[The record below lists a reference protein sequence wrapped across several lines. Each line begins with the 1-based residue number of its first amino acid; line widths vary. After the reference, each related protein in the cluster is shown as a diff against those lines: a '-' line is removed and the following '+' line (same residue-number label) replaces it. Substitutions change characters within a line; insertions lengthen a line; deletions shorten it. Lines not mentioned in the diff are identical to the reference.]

1 MTVVVTLM
9 LIKYEKRYDYSMV
22 KNVYEIASKLQLKAA
37 TGLFWLGIVAQSA
50 AKLQIRMIGQPN

>member
-22 KNVYEIASKLQLKAA
+22 KNVYEIASNVQLFCPAEGKAGFA
-37 TGLFWLGIVAQSA
+37 EERFSEFSQSSY
-50 AKLQIRMIGQPN
+50 IY

>member
-22 KNVYEIASKLQLKAA
+22 KNVYEIVSEVQLNV
-37 TGLFWLGIVAQSA
+37 LFSR
-50 AKLQIRMIGQPN
+50 KQPF